1 MQEVTRAQKARLG
14 LFLVIAF
21 SLLIGLLLAMTGTK
35 LLEKRDVYYV
45 KYQDIS
51 VSGLEI
57 GSNVKYHGVR
67 VGRVEDIK
75 IDPKSVETILVTLSL
90 KSETPV
96 KTDVK
101 AEIAS
106 MSLTGMKIIEL
117 TGGSSKA
124 PVLPPNS
131 EIPTGTSSLQ
141 MITGKA
147 EVVSQK
153 LEVVLTNLEVIT
165 GGENQAR
172 VFRLIDNTSD
182 VLEDFHVIISESREP
197 LVNTIGNFELA
208 SENLNRILTAE
219 EIDHTLA
226 QIDSVSGALQ
236 DADFAGTVRK
246 LAETLEQARSTF
258 NHLDLTLLKG
268 RHDLL
273 VSLEILRES
282 LDSFNEFSRM
292 IAEDPSILLRG
303 TREGEIGVP
312 GGFDK

>member
-1 MQEVTRAQKARLG
+1 MQEITRAQKARLG

-21 SLLIGLLLAMTGTK
+21 SLLIILLLGITGTK
-35 LLEKRDVYYV
+35 LLEKRDTYFV

-67 VGRVEDIK
+67 VGRVEDVK
-75 IDPKSVETILVTLSL
+75 IDPQNVEIVLVTLSL
-90 KSETPV
+90 KHETPV

-117 TGGSSKA
+117 TGGSSDA
-124 PVLPPNS
+124 PLLPPDS

-153 LEVVLTNLEVIT
+153 LEVVLSNLEIIT
-165 GGENQAR
+165 GGENQER
-172 VFRLIDNTSD
+172 VFRMIDNTSD
-182 VLEDFHVIISESREP
+182 VLEDFHTIMAESREP
-197 LVNTIGNFELA
+197 VANTIANLEDA
-208 SENLNRILTAE
+208 SENLNQILMAE
-219 EIDHTLA
+219 EIDRTLT
-226 QIDSVSGALQ
+226 QIDSASSAMQ
-236 DADFAGTVRK
+236 EADFAGTVRK
-246 LAETLEQARSTF
+246 LAETLEQARITF

-292 IAEDPSILLRG
+292 ISEDPSILLRG
-303 TREGEIGVP
+303 TREGEIGVT
-312 GGFDK
+312 GGFGK

>member
-35 LLEKRDVYYV
+35 LLEKRDVYFV
-45 KYQDIS
+45 KYLDIS
-51 VSGLEI
+51 VSGLEV

-75 IDPKSVETILVTLSL
+75 IDPESVETILVTLSL
-90 KSETPV
+90 KSHTPV

-106 MSLTGMKIIEL
+106 MSLTGVKIIEL
-117 TGGSSKA
+117 TGGSSKS
-124 PVLPPNS
+124 PTLPPNS
-131 EIPTGTSSLQ
+131 EIPAGTSSLQ

-147 EVVSQK
+147 EVVSRK
-153 LEVVLTNLEVIT
+153 LEVVLTNLEIIT

-172 VFRLIDNTSD
+172 IFRLIDNTSD
-182 VLEDFHVIISESREP
+182 VLEDIHVIISASREP
-197 LVNTIGNFELA
+197 LANTMTNLESA
-208 SENLNRILTAE
+208 SEHLNRILTAE
-219 EIDHTLA
+219 AIDNTLA
-226 QIDSVSGALQ
+226 QIDSVSASLQ

-246 LAETLEQARSTF
+246 LAETLEQARVTF

-273 VSLEILRES
+273 VSLEVLRES

-312 GGFDK
+312 GEFK

>member
-21 SLLIGLLLAMTGTK
+21 SLLIGLLVAITGTK
-35 LLEKRDVYYV
+35 LLEKRDIYFV
-45 KYQDIS
+45 KYEDVS

-75 IDPKSVETILVTLSL
+75 IDPQSVETVIVTLSL
-90 KSETPV
+90 KGDTPV
-96 KTDVK
+96 KKDVK
-101 AEIAS
+101 AEIAA
-106 MSLTGMKIIEL
+106 MSLTGMKMIEL
-117 TGGSSKA
+117 TGGSSLA
-124 PVLPPNS
+124 ELLPPKS
-131 EIPTGTSSLQ
+131 EIPAGTSSLQ
-141 MITGKA
+141 FITGKA
-147 EVVSQK
+147 EVVSRK
-153 LEVVLTNLEVIT
+153 LEIVLTNLESIT

-182 VLEDFHVIISESREP
+182 VLEDFHSIISESREP
-197 LVNTIGNFELA
+197 LANTVANFESA
-208 SENLNRILTAE
+208 SAHLDRILSAE
-219 EIDHTLA
+219 EIDNTLA
-226 QIDSVSGALQ
+226 QIDSVSKALQ
-236 DADFAGTVRK
+236 EADFAGTVRK
-246 LAETLEQARSTF
+246 LAETFEQARITF

-273 VSLEILRES
+273 VSLEVLRES

-303 TREGEIGVP
+303 TVESEIGLP
-312 GGFDK
+312 GGFNK